1 MAPVAYGYDSETKKY
16 TGKVQ
21 CQRDP
26 LESEM
31 AGHDIFL
38 MPGNATDVVPP
49 EETEGFDII
58 WDGTTWNYQEKKKEE
73 EPKPYEPTEL
83 DLAQQEH
90 WELQNKLDKSDYI
103 NDKIN
108 DAINTGNEELASELR
123 EKYKDKFV
131 EREQWRQQIRVVEA
145 KIAELQAAQGEGEEG
160 VVA

>member
-1 MAPVAYGYDSETKKY
+1 MPVAYGYDSETKKY
-16 TGKVQ
+16 TGEMQ

-49 EETEGFDII
+49 EEKEGFDIV
-58 WDGTTWNYQEKKKEE
+58 WNGESWGYKEKKKEE

-83 DLAQQEH
+83 DNAYSKYYEYKG
-90 WELQNKLDKSDYI
+90 KLSETDYV

-108 DAINTGNEELASELR
+108 DAINTGDEELATTLR
-123 EKYKDKFV
+123 EKYKDVFT
-131 EREQWRQQIRVVEA
+131 ERSKWREEVRYWESEIERLKTET
-145 KIAELQAAQGEGEEG
+145 GEGEEN
-160 VVA
+160 VVS